1 MIEVALNN
9 VGKYYGANKALE
21 NITFEAKTGE
31 RLAIVGRNGTGKTT
45 VFKIVAGIEGYNGGQ
60 LFIRK
65 GATIGYLDQIP
76 NYPDDY
82 RVIDVLNTAFQEE
95 FKVRKQMRELEE
107 EMSKVDPNEL
117 EAIMKKYGELQNSFE
132 HMGGYD
138 IEEKISKISSG
149 LKIADE
155 FKEREFA
162 FLSGGEK
169 TTVILGKILLQNPDV
184 LLLDEPSNHLD
195 IESVEWLEEFLKDY
209 KGSVITI
216 SHDRFFLDKVVT
228 RIVEIEDKKT
238 SIYEGN
244 YSYYVDEKK
253 RRLQEQYETYQNQQ
267 KKIKSMEDAIKRF
280 REWGTRA
287 DNPKMFIKARNMEKR
302 IEKMDKVDRPIM
314 DRKKINLD
322 FSANG
327 RSGKDVIK
335 VSRLS
340 KSFGDNLVLDGA
352 ELHIRYSEKV
362 ALLGKNGSGKSTL
375 IKLILGEYLPEEGKI
390 ELGSR
395 TKIGYLDQNINFENE
410 NLTILEAFKK
420 EQIISE
426 GEARGILARF
436 LFYGEDVF
444 KRIGDLSGGE
454 KSRLKLCQL
463 MYQDI
468 NLLILDEPTNHLDID
483 SREMLEEA
491 LREFEGTILFIS
503 HDRYFINKIA
513 ERIVEIRDNS
523 TYSYVGDYSYYR
535 QKRNEE
541 ILKASV
547 KQLIS
552 RPIRSNENN
561 TKETKENSKK
571 VPSKYSIQ
579 IRNEKI
585 EKEIEEIESLIKI
598 KEEEMEKYAT
608 DHEKLTDIYVEKEA
622 LEAKLN
628 LLLEQWT
635 ELNSDI

>member
-1 MIEVALNN
+1 MIEVALNS
-9 VGKYYGANKALE
+9 VGKYYGANKVLE
-21 NITFEAKTGE
+21 DITFEAKTGE

-45 VFKIVAGIEGYNGGQ
+45 VFKIIAGIEDYNGGQ

-76 NYPDDY
+76 NYPENF

-95 FKVRKQMRELEE
+95 FKVRQQMRKLED
-107 EMSKVDPNEL
+107 EMSKANPNEL
-117 EAIMKKYGELQNSFE
+117 EIIMKRYGELQSKFE

-149 LKIADE
+149 LKITEE
-155 FKEREFA
+155 FKQREFEY
-162 FLSGGEK
+162 LSGGEK
-169 TTVILGKILLQNPDV
+169 TTVILGKILLQNPDI

-244 YSYYVDEKK
+244 YSYFIDEKQ
-253 RRLQEQYETYQNQQ
+253 RRLEEQYESYQNQQ
-267 KKIKSMEDAIKRF
+267 KKIKAMEDAIKRF
-280 REWGTRA
+280 REWGAKA

-302 IEKMDKVDRPIM
+302 IDKMDKVDRPIM
-314 DRKKINLD
+314 ERKKINLD
-322 FSANG
+322 FNANG
-327 RSGKDVIK
+327 RSGKDVIQVRGLK
-335 VSRLS
+335 
-340 KSFGDNLVLDGA
+340 KSFGDNLVLKDT
-352 ELHIRYSEKV
+352 ELHVRYSEKV

-390 ELGSR
+390 ELGAR
-395 TKIGYLDQNINFENE
+395 TKIGYLDQNIHFENE
-410 NLTILEAFKK
+410 NLTMLEAFRQ
-420 EQIISE
+420 EQTISE

-444 KRIGDLSGGE
+444 KRIRDLSGGE

-491 LREFEGTILFIS
+491 LKEFEGTILFIS

-513 ERIVEIRDNS
+513 ERVVEIRDKR

-535 QKRNEE
+535 QKKNEE
-541 ILKASV
+541 ILDESV
-547 KQLIS
+547 KQSIS
-552 RPIRSNENN
+552 KATKSNGSSK
-561 TKETKENSKK
+561 TETKKNSTK

-579 IRNEKI
+579 INVEKI
-585 EKEIEEIESLIKI
+585 EKEIEEIEDSIKI
-598 KEEEMEKYAT
+598 KTKEMEKYAT
-608 DHEKLTDIYVEKEA
+608 DHEKLANIYIEKEE
-622 LEAKLN
+622 LEDKLSS
-628 LLLEQWT
+628 LLEQWT
-635 ELNSDI
+635 ELNSDL